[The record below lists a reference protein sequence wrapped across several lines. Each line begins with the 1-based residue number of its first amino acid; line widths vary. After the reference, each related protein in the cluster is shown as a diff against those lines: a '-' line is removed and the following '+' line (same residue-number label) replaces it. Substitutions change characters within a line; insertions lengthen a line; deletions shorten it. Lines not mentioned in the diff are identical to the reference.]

1 MVGERRRRRPT
12 RAEDCDKS
20 IITLEN
26 HGWTEEEEEE
36 EEEEEFPIS
45 YKKQKQ

>member
-1 MVGERRRRRPT
+1 MGGERRRRRPT
-12 RAEDCDKS
+12 RAEDCDQS
-20 IITLEN
+20 IITLEI

-36 EEEEEFPIS
+36 EEEVFQIS